1 MPDVPDDLQQLSDR
15 IHQNRGVENLDVAYT
30 TLINADGTA
39 WAELDHT
46 TRLHLTGVLYNLS
59 EDLQRQDGL
68 DRVIELNTETFPDTD
83 ALSPAHEATWHY
95 QLANAYSLRDAVTGD
110 ETTRTFFE
118 STDLLNA
125 IGHARAS
132 VSEDYDTDVSDHH
145 QLQAYTNFAG
155 YLARTGRVC
164 EALHWHHKAVN
175 SNPDHGMALG
185 KRAITKQYYAGL
197 VPSQPYTARLLH
209 SAYTDYATALQNADD
224 MYPQAKTRFRAGKKA
239 LEQFADDQ
247 LTIENEDEHSLGDDE
262 FDVKYHNWVLE
273 NRLYLNP
280 LNDISTHSFA
290 AHDPVTLP
298 DMIMPDGEEF
308 PYPGVF
314 NQIKQE
320 YVSARYMFFEGWM
333 RSGGHF
339 SDRNVTLQDTLDYSV
354 YGYRTEQIKTAF
366 RTAYSVF
373 DKIAVIINEYYDLGH
388 DEPSFRFVWYEDGHY
403 SNGLEEQF
411 EKSDNWA
418 LNALFWLRKD
428 FHPDSGKNDDES
440 PVVVAHELR
449 TLRNAVEHDYLKV
462 YRDGIVSEPP
472 DRSWLQDTQYHPVG
486 EKELRELTVEMLRF
500 ARAAMLYTT
509 FALAEEER
517 VKREDIDG
525 KLIPMGGNV
534 TIPDNEKR

>member
-1 MPDVPDDLQQLSDR
+1 MPDVPDNLQDLSEH
-15 IHQNRGVENLDVAYT
+15 IHVNRGIENPDAAYT
-30 TLINADGTA
+30 TLVNADDA
-39 WAELDHT
+39 DWAELHDE

-68 DRVIELNTETFPDTD
+68 DRIIELHTETFPDTD
-83 ALSPAHEATWHY
+83 ALSPAHEAIRHY
-95 QLANAYSLRDAVTGD
+95 QLANAYSLRHTVTGD
-110 ETTRTFFE
+110 DTQHTFFE

-132 VSEDYDTDVSDHH
+132 VSDEYDTDVTPTQ
-145 QLQAYTNFAG
+145 QLQRYTNFAG

-164 EALHWHHKAVN
+164 EALHWHHKAVEI
-175 SNPDHGMALG
+175 NPEHGMALG
-185 KRAITKQYYAGL
+185 KRAITKQYYASL
-197 VPSQPYTARLLH
+197 VPSQSYAARILH
-209 SAYTDYATALQNADD
+209 SAYTDYEAALQNADD
-224 MYPQAKTRFRAGKKA
+224 VYPQAKTRFRAGMESI
-239 LEQFADDQ
+239 EQFADDQ
-247 LTIENEDEHSLGDDE
+247 LTIETEDEYELGDGK
-262 FDVKYHNWVLE
+262 FDVKYHEWVLN

-280 LNDISTHSFA
+280 LNDISMHSFV

-298 DMIMPDGEEF
+298 GMIMPDGEEF

-320 YVSARYMFFEGWM
+320 FVSARYMYYEGWM
-333 RSGGHF
+333 RSVGHS

-354 YGYRTEQIKTAF
+354 YGYRTEQIKSAF

-388 DEPSFRFVWYEDGHY
+388 DDPSFRSVWHNRGHY
-403 SNGLEEQF
+403 SKGLEEQF
-411 EKSDNWA
+411 VDSDNWA

-428 FHPDSGKNDDES
+428 FHEDSGQNDDES

-449 TLRNAVEHDYLKV
+449 DLRNAIEHDYLKV

-472 DRSWLQDTQYHPVG
+472 DRSWLQDTQYYPVG
-486 EKELRELTVEMLRF
+486 EKELREVTVEMLRL
-500 ARAAMLYTT
+500 ARAALLYTT

-517 VKREDIDG
+517 MKREEIDG
-525 KLIPMGGNV
+525 TVLPMGGNA
-534 TIPDNEKR
+534 TIPDDEKR